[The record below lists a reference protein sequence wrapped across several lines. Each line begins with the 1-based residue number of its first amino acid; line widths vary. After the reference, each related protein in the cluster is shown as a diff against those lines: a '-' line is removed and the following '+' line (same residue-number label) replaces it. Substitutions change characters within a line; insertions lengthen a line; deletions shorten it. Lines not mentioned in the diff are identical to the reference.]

1 MSMYNNE
8 IKFIQNQL
16 LYLVFGII
24 DQPYIYEYEVTDK
37 EVVTKKVNCDKETMK
52 NFIKNRLDAIYDLE
66 VIYEI
71 AKLEHTRIHDPL
83 GFYLRIIQPG
93 WCCVHPQ
100 IKKYFDKRL
109 DRYDAHEKLFEMFHD
124 PKFAEKY
131 LHKRK

>member
-1 MSMYNNE
+1 MYNNE
-8 IKFIQNQL
+8 IKFLQNQL
-16 LYLVFGII
+16 LYLVFGNI

-52 NFIKNRLDAIYDLE
+52 NFLKNRLDAVYGLE

-71 AKLEHTRIHDPL
+71 AKLEHTYIHDPL

-93 WCCVHPQ
+93 WYCCDQPQ
-100 IKKYFDKRL
+100 IKKYFGKRL
-109 DRYDAHEKLFEMFHD
+109 DRDYAHEKLFEMYHD